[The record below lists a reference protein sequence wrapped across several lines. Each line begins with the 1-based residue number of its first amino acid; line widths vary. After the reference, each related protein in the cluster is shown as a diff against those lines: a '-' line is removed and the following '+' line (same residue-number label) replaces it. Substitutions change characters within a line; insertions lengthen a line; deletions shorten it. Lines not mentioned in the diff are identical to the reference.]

1 MWCDS
6 QPPPLRRLRYW
17 EGSGRISFPRRH
29 SRLQIALSVGSLEVG
44 ALLGRLHHPEV
55 GVQTRSVR
63 QVEPSPRFFRPAGG
77 CVASSR
83 ETRASAGHSV
93 VTHLVSSRL

>member
-6 QPPPLRRLRYW
+6 QPPPLCRLRCW

-29 SRLQIALSVGSLEVG
+29 SRLQFALSVGSLEVG
-44 ALLGRLHHPEV
+44 ALLDRLHHPEV
-55 GVQTRSVR
+55 GVQTRSER
-63 QVEPSPRFFRPAGG
+63 KVEPSPRFFRPAGG
-77 CVASSR
+77 CVFVR

-93 VTHLVSSRL
+93 VTHSSSRW

>member
-55 GVQTRSVR
+55 GVQTRSER
-63 QVEPSPRFFRPAGG
+63 KVEPSPRFFRPAGG
-77 CVASSR
+77 CVFCPR
-83 ETRASAGHSV
+83 NAGQRGPQCSD
-93 VTHLVSSRL
+93 TL

>member
-6 QPPPLRRLRYW
+6 QPPPLCRLRCW

-44 ALLGRLHHPEV
+44 ALLDRLHHPEV
-55 GVQTRSVR
+55 GVQTRSER
-63 QVEPSPRFFRPAGG
+63 KVEPSPRFFRPAGG
-77 CVASSR
+77 CVFSSEKR
-83 ETRASAGHSV
+83 GPARATV
-93 VTHLVSSRL
+93 

>member
-6 QPPPLRRLRYW
+6 QPPPLCRLRCW

-29 SRLQIALSVGSLEVG
+29 SRLQFALSVGSLDVG

-77 CVASSR
+77 CVACPEKR
-83 ETRASAGHSV
+83 GPARATV
-93 VTHLVSSRL
+93 

>member
-29 SRLQIALSVGSLEVG
+29 SPLQIALSVGSLEVG

-77 CVASSR
+77 CVFR
-83 ETRASAGHSV
+83 PRNAGQRGPQCSD
-93 VTHLVSSRL
+93 TP